1 VYVPV
6 TGAECGIESFSPTAF
21 ASHAIGSES
30 LNLSD
35 ELRDTLSRLLP
46 SSYKI
51 MYFFCSVT
59 ERLRASKAVNRNT
72 NFSGWKRVT
81 EQCFY
86 LKSSFNSKEITRSGF
101 LWCRPTTVTQQAMSQ
116 RFLSFPATLFEG
128 VFKNLLPSL
137 RTTWYQRNQRPLPE
151 SIQFALTKFSRIWIV
166 DSSTLEALFCKLKSL
181 EDIPKGQLAGKMAT
195 VIDLMTRLPV
205 DIWFLENPRA

>member
-1 VYVPV
+1 MPLTHRLERSHLTSKFGVERSYAERSVYVPV
-6 TGAECGIESFSPTAF
+6 PGAECGIESFSPTAF

-46 SSYKI
+46 SGYKI

-81 EQCFY
+81 GQCFY
-86 LKSSFNSKEITRSGF
+86 LKSSFNSKEITRSGPR
-101 LWCRPTTVTQQAMSQ
+101 RPPTFITCNS
-116 RFLSFPATLFEG
+116 
-128 VFKNLLPSL
+128 
-137 RTTWYQRNQRPLPE
+137 
-151 SIQFALTKFSRIWIV
+151 
-166 DSSTLEALFCKLKSL
+166 
-181 EDIPKGQLAGKMAT
+181 
-195 VIDLMTRLPV
+195 PV
-205 DIWFLENPRA
+205 S